1 MLQQQSLTQLR
12 TLKLSGMADALDLQ
26 WQQPQTYEDLS
37 FDERIGLM
45 IHQEISSRDNKRLQR
60 LLRNARFKM
69 FARL

>member
-26 WQQPQTYEDLS
+26 WQQPQTYDDLS

-45 IHQEISSRDNKRLQR
+45 IHQ
-60 LLRNARFKM
+60 
-69 FARL
+69 